1 MKRIPKTISL
11 FLTFM
16 KIGLFAFGG
25 IVINKPSKI
34 KHKKEL
40 TPHG

>member
-16 KIGLFAFGG
+16 KIGLFTFGG
-25 IVINKPSKI
+25 IVIKKKKKI

>member
-16 KIGLFAFGG
+16 KNGLFTFGG
-25 IVINKPSKI
+25 IVTNKPSKI
-34 KHKKEL
+34 KHKKEMGS
-40 TPHG
+40 HG

>member
-16 KIGLFAFGG
+16 KIGLFNFGG
-25 IVINKPSKI
+25 IAINKQSKI
-34 KHKKEL
+34 KH
-40 TPHG
+40 

>member
-16 KIGLFAFGG
+16 KIGLFTFGG
-25 IVINKPSKI
+25 IAYNKQSKI

-40 TPHG
+40 GSHG